1 MWPLENY
8 VSNRN
13 SALDIIKQIAL
24 LGLGSV
30 WSITLMA
37 SESET
42 YIEAEHYYY
51 EEPGL
56 MDKESAPLFVNVGTR
71 SYETLE
77 NETTALFYNLRLGY
91 GLTDYKGSGTTSGD
105 PTYRLQGEVG
115 LISPHGNIRIFGGF
129 GYRWLY
135 DDWGGKVSST
145 GAYAYDRQS
154 RYWYLPLGIVVP
166 NSNSGGWRFQYNYF
180 IEGEQTSY
188 LTNVPGYLND
198 IVNTQDSGSGFEVE
212 YKFDN
217 SWAIYLRS
225 WNIDDSNLQVI
236 RTTSGNG
243 FGYEPKNETVEFG
256 LTVFFD

>member
-1 MWPLENY
+1 M
-8 VSNRN
+8 SNRN

-105 PTYRLQGEVG
+105 PTYRFQGEVG

-154 RYWYLPLGIVVP
+154 RYWYLPMGIVIANN
-166 NSNSGGWRFQYNYF
+166 NSGWRFQYNYF

-198 IVNTQDSGSGFEVE
+198 IVNTQDSGNGFEVE

-217 SWAIYLRS
+217 SWAVYLRS
-225 WNIDDSNLQVI
+225 WDIDDSDLRVI
-236 RTTSGNG
+236 RTTSGNSL
-243 FGYEPKNETVEFG
+243 GYEPKNETVEFG
-256 LTVFFD
+256 LTIFFD